1 MLWYQLADQWGFVG
15 GTWSTIDN
23 LVADPGGEIFVRLSG
38 TGRFMGPPSNIISYS
53 YTEGSTPLVPG
64 DESGAIGDV
73 SIDVMNCNNASI
85 LLYKDEFYL
94 QDSLHGSVIGE
105 IENVSGSNDQI
116 TMGGRSRLALLN
128 VDKVIPPRTGD
139 IETIMTGILSD
150 VGITTQVIYDAALSP
165 DTVHAPGYEGDVWV
179 YVKDLCAAFEIEIT
193 VIRDYI
199 VVRPARQRVIDA
211 SNILERNWQIQDIEL
226 AQEFD
231 VAYYNYSQETD
242 FLMFPKGGWNP
253 EVPVYQ
259 VAANET
265 ITFDIPLEFY
275 ATSVNQPQVQDTVT
289 KEYAGPASV
298 YSVSGN
304 DNLPVTAAFWN
315 DFGGSMSFAIKGDGG
330 TLEVTLTGPNYEAL
344 SPYSISVSDGSTS
357 YSTLRITGDGL
368 NYERMLYT
376 EKTGLS
382 AAEAPLEK
390 GQEIDNRAI
399 DTLADAKR
407 FALFARRLYSLPR
420 QTYSTSAR
428 TFPRIKGSI
437 PTIFYPT
444 FDEFSDSLPTG
455 YTFTNLNTD
464 YVGVTFA
471 EFTVEVGNTVPQGF
485 GEVSG
490 AKIQLEDAMYRV
502 RSVTI
507 TPDTVS
513 IDAEYDTLFEDLNPI
528 YGAALWE
535 DLPEAWTGLEDTWED
550 VIIFDY
556 PQRTFT
562 EFNSIFAGVNFK
574 DFALLPLRL
583 EACLA

>member
-1 MLWYQLADQWGFVG
+1 MLWYQLAEQWGFVG
-15 GTWSTIDN
+15 GTWSFIDN
-23 LVADPGGEIFVRLSG
+23 LIQDPGGEIFVRLSG
-38 TGRFMGPPSNIISYS
+38 TGRFMGHESNVVSYS
-53 YTEGSTPLVPG
+53 YTEGSTPLYPN

-94 QDSLHGSVIGE
+94 QDNLHGSVIGE
-105 IENVSGSNDQI
+105 VENVSGNNDLI

-128 VDKVIPPRTGD
+128 VTKTIPPRTGD

-150 VGITTQVIYDAALSP
+150 VGITTNVIYDVALP
-165 DTVHAPGYEGDVWV
+165 TDIVHAPGYEGDVWV
-179 YVKDLCAAFEIEIT
+179 YVKEICSAFEFEVT

-199 VVRPARQRVIDA
+199 VVRPVRQRVIDA
-211 SNILERNWQIQDIEL
+211 SNIIDKTWQIQDIEL

-265 ITFDIPLEFY
+265 IVFDIPLEFY

-304 DNLPVTAAFWN
+304 DNLPVTAAFWE
-315 DFGGSMSFAIKGDGG
+315 DFGGSMSVAIKGDGSV
-330 TLEVTLTGPNYEAL
+330 LEVTLTGPNFPEL

-390 GQEIDNRAI
+390 GQEIDNFAI
-399 DTLADAKR
+399 DTLDDAKR

-420 QTYSTSAR
+420 QTYSTSSR
-428 TFPRIKGSI
+428 TFPRISGSI

-444 FDEFSDSLPTG
+444 FDEFGDSLPTG
-455 YTFTNLNTD
+455 YTFTNFNTD
-464 YVGVTFA
+464 YVGVNFDQ
-471 EFTVEVGNTVPQGF
+471 FTTQVGNTVPQGF
-485 GEVSG
+485 GEISG
-490 AKIQLEDAMYRV
+490 AKVKLEDAMYRV
-502 RSVTI
+502 RSVSI
-507 TPDTVS
+507 TPDIIS
-513 IDAEYDTLFEDLNPI
+513 IDAEYDTLFSDLNPI

-535 DLPEAWTGLEDTWED
+535 DLAPAWTGLPDDWAD
-550 VIIFDY
+550 VIVFDY

-562 EFNSIFAGVNFK
+562 DFNSIFAGVNFK

-583 EACLA
+583 EACQI